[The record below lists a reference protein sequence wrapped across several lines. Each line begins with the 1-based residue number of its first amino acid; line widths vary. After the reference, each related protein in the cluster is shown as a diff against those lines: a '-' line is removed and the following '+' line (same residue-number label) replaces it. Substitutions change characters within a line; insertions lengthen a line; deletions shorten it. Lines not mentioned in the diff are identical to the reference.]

1 MKNMVNLNVSLP
13 LYTTAFFAAAIPI
26 VITTKNEKKNTEEI
40 AKIKPRQVVF
50 RDSSFATDQDKVNFE
65 ERLKRL
71 SAGTKFNVL

>member
-1 MKNMVNLNVSLP
+1 MVRD
-13 LYTTAFFAAAIPI
+13 
-26 VITTKNEKKNTEEI
+26 KEWREKSISRRWIDIIEEI
-40 AKIKPRQVVF
+40 AKINPRQVVF